1 MAPLTRTPRVNPAT
15 NVREPYFRI
24 AWRSGGVQHSVTLG
38 FCGEAVAEAALA
50 SWTKKHAAGE
60 SRPPAGTLGTWWG
73 TGPEWQ
79 ASPMLT
85 WVLARGYAPKTVSQA
100 NSARLWIVRV
110 LGDVALGDV
119 GQPHADRLLVELRA
133 AGRSSRCAQV
143 YLCWLERSLNAAQ
156 TYGRI
161 AHAPKLARPRD
172 TDHKP
177 TRWLTQDQTAAVYAA
192 LDRLQADGRARPG
205 TVLAIRMQETLVMR
219 PGEVRHRRWE
229 DLQVNGAWATAQ
241 IQVRAVDAPGVVWKP
256 KGLRPRTLAVPPV
269 LLERLRDH
277 WLAQGQPR
285 SGWIFPGAGQKPLG
299 NVKKAL
305 ATACRMIGVPVVSPH
320 GLRHSGATRL
330 ATLGVERRTLMQ
342 IGGWTSAE
350 TLDEVYSHTTDARM
364 LEVLRATEVGCATGS
379 VAQPVAQPAFAKG
392 AS

>member
-1 MAPLTRTPRVNPAT
+1 MASLTRTPRVNPAT

-161 AHAPKLARPRD
+161 AHAPKLAR
-172 TDHKP
+172 
-177 TRWLTQDQTAAVYAA
+177 
-192 LDRLQADGRARPG
+192 
-205 TVLAIRMQETLVMR
+205 
-219 PGEVRHRRWE
+219 
-229 DLQVNGAWATAQ
+229 
-241 IQVRAVDAPGVVWKP
+241 
-256 KGLRPRTLAVPPV
+256 LRPRTLAVPPV